1 MILGRNS
8 PDAETA
14 FTIVPEPL
22 HILPLAAPAA
32 ADACVHWLRAIIIYK
47 INHSCLFHS
56 VLSEKHYVLFL
67 LLCLSWDESVFYQM
81 IVRFSDVAG
90 LLSSSAHLVCS
101 SRLFTSLVQLACSS
115 RRLTSSALL
124 LCSSC
129 MPISS
134 SHLVCS
140 SRLIKNTG
148 IYLKTDY
155 FFL

>member
-14 FTIVPEPL
+14 FTIMPEPL

-67 LLCLSWDESVFYQM
+67 LFLFYLVYVCFSWDGSVFYQM

-115 RRLTSSALL
+115 RRLTSSAPL

-140 SRLIKNTG
+140 FCLIKS
-148 IYLKTDY
+148 ISI
-155 FFL
+155 